1 MFYVYA
7 YLRENG
13 TPYYIGKGKNYR
25 AWSKDHSV
33 NLPKN
38 KNRIVIL
45 ESNLTEIG
53 AFALERRYIMW
64 YGRKDLGTGILQNRT
79 FGGEG
84 GEVSQLTKDKLR
96 IANKGQTPWSK
107 GKNLS
112 DEHKKR
118 IGLSNKGKSK
128 IAGNKNPKFGKGY
141 LITGSNNPNS
151 KKWELIDKKTKTK
164 TFIDNLVQ
172 YCKINNL
179 NYQTVYCW
187 QYQKIDNVP
196 RLQKV

>member
-13 TPYYIGKGKNYR
+13 TPYYIGKGKNCR

-38 KNRIVIL
+38 KN
-45 ESNLTEIG
+45 
-53 AFALERRYIMW
+53 
-64 YGRKDLGTGILQNRT
+64 
-79 FGGEG
+79 
-84 GEVSQLTKDKLR
+84 
-96 IANKGQTPWSK
+96 
-107 GKNLS
+107 
-112 DEHKKR
+112 R